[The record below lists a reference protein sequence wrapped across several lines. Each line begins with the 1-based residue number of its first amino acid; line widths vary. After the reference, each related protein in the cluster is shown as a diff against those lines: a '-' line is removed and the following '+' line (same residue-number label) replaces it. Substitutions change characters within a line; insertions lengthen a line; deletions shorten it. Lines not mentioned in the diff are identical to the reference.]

1 MAQGTT
7 ADGGSATGD
16 GARQGPV
23 VAERTATSAGGLM
36 RGKRGLIMGVAND
49 HSIAW
54 GIAKALAAEG
64 AEIAFTYQGEA
75 LGKRVKPLAQS
86 IGAELVVPCDV
97 EKLDTVEDAIHAV
110 ARSFGRIDF
119 LVHGIAYSD
128 KNELK
133 GRYADTTRENF
144 VRTMIISAFS
154 FTEIAK
160 RVAPLMAPGGAM
172 VTLTFGG
179 ATRVTPNYNV
189 MGIAKAALEA
199 SVRYLAADYGV
210 QGLRVN
216 AISAGPV
223 RTLAGAGI
231 TDARFMFN
239 FHKAHAPLRRPV
251 TIEDVGGSALY
262 LLSDLARGVTGE
274 VHFVDGGYNI
284 VGMPR
289 SENLK
294 SGDSVRDEVE
304 AAQ

>member
-7 ADGGSATGD
+7 TGAAASA
-16 GARQGPV
+16 
-23 VAERTATSAGGLM
+23 AGGLM
-36 RGKRGLIMGVAND
+36 RGKRGLVMGVAND

-54 GIAKALAAEG
+54 GIARALAAEG
-64 AEIAFTYQGEA
+64 AELAFTYQGEA

-86 IGAELVVPCDV
+86 VGSDLVVPCDV
-97 EKLDTVEDAIHAV
+97 ERLDTVDAAMDAV
-110 ARSFGRIDF
+110 RERFGGVDF

-128 KNELK
+128 RNELK

-144 VRTMIISAFS
+144 VRTMVISAFS
-154 FTEIAK
+154 FTEIA
-160 RVAPLMAPGGAM
+160 RRAAALMAPGGAM

-189 MGIAKAALEA
+189 MGVAKAALEA
-199 SVRYLAADYGV
+199 SVRYLAADYGA

-231 TDARFMFN
+231 TDARFMYN
-239 FHKAHAPLRRPV
+239 YHRAHAPLRRPV
-251 TIEDVGGSALY
+251 TIADVGGSAVY
-262 LLSDLARGVTGE
+262 LLSDLSRGVTGE
-274 VHFVDGGYNI
+274 IHFVDGGFNI

-289 SENLK
+289 PENLK
-294 SGDSVRDEVE
+294 SGDIIRDEGE
-304 AAQ
+304 PGP